1 MQEFNSTLKGLS
13 LDVSELQN
21 EGSLYS
27 FVLNGTVENFSEPHP
42 EPYRSNMASNV
53 YCYEL
58 SQGDRVVGSIFIPEF
73 SKNILL
79 IYNPA
84 TNISKIVEVQV
95 LNKDPYTTD
104 VINCEGASN
113 VEYILSKPQ
122 CGSKVIATSNCF
134 KWTQTPK
141 VIYKITDCTLNFY
154 INNGIDEDRIL
165 NFDFDSSYNLT
176 VNKDFLQSNNDD
188 CNPVYLTNIDCG
200 KTKWYPI
207 VDYPCIDLEQIPGN
221 KKKGSYSYLFAY
233 STFSG
238 IPLTSYKAL
247 TQPFFIEEDGG
258 GIRIQLSNITENSR
272 YRFVSIVVV
281 ETINGV
287 TTYHQKATISV
298 NQKQYIDVDN
308 GGPNISLE
316 NLLTEYPFYE
326 NSDDMTESNNL
337 LFRTGLNEFEKFNL
351 QPVIN
356 DVELEWVTV
365 VAKEGEYKNPKFASE
380 YKSFLRDEVYALACE
395 IILDN
400 GEKGPTFP
408 FVNRATGGASK
419 NYTSGKSVEQLYS
432 NFSCR
437 EIYQAGTFGAWEST
451 EVYPNNP
458 IVWGDLCGKPI
469 KHFKFP
475 GIHQTAHQSD
485 NNSYDQLNYII
496 PLGVRI
502 KSDMNA
508 VFNSA
513 VARGLITQKQRDRIT
528 GYKILRGNREGNKSI
543 IAKGLLYDVW
553 KYTRINDRDDNFAN
567 SGCNATPE
575 SVYHYPNY
583 PYNDLNPDKFLSPS
597 EVHYNAK
604 QHSSTTLQTYD
615 QNRTKFTFHSP
626 ETHFAK
632 PLLGNLIKYEAEVY
646 GKARGFFNQS
656 EEFAGYKLMSDRHF
670 QLAKAYGNFISRTIT
685 TPTDEALAAQGQ
697 KTGNKIGSVVGAVVG
712 TAIAPGAGSIGAGLG
727 GAIGGFVGNLV
738 GTNIGK
744 NTFSS
749 IAYRHSVYLSSVENV
764 IALFKLMS
772 KPQQHHYQHQ
782 SVGKYNR
789 ISVNTPN
796 QDFNISDKEYLTEGR
811 QTVKD
816 GDGVIYFNNKD
827 RESSVFIKTEQQRPG
842 YTINDNSRVL
852 ISENSGGNF
861 EQTINNIADEELF
874 DYRFTSEKGRY
885 RLTVTNCDGSQE
897 IWTIGGISIL
907 GQDYPTDKTFFCKL
921 SITVEQINIFGQEK
935 NENKQDEY
943 FLTATTGSCSKCV
956 ETFTVKQNFPCKCN
970 NPTERD
976 ISSFYVSNK
985 INLLNQYG
993 SIYDVK
999 WVEMTNCSYDFSSP
1013 RDCGNVYFGGD
1024 TFIGRFSLKRKH
1036 NFFVRNTHKL
1046 PDETDFNYSM
1056 VPNVA
1061 YPNYF
1066 FDTINEPKYTIFD
1079 VTGISFPVVG
1089 SSPSVIRKLTNLW
1102 KFGLFSAN
1110 NIGPANYKFDC
1121 YDRVNDGTET
1131 KKIQLKALS
1140 GIIYTYAY
1148 GIPSFLVETSINL
1161 DLREDKDQ
1169 PWDKF
1174 YPKQSELSTWLQEST
1189 VPIKMDNS
1197 YHYDRSFS
1205 KQPTETFNFI
1215 YDVNFKG
1222 LQECKTKREQRVIY
1236 SAQALNIDDS
1246 NYSDGYLVNKA
1257 LDYYDFSKK
1266 GGKVISIEGIEGD
1279 RVLVRQEN
1287 TSYIYNAY
1295 LELNANTDTVLLST
1309 GNIFRSKPVQYSSST
1324 NGYFGTQHKDILHT
1338 PFGHISVDARRGQ
1351 VHLLGNGGQGLEEIS
1366 NQGLR
1371 HWYSENLPFQIEK
1384 HFPGIN
1390 IDDNYNGIGISLG
1403 YDKKFNQMFITK
1415 LDYQPKSNDIKYNYE
1430 THKFYLQSSNQEVS
1444 LTDKKYF
1451 KNKSWTLSYSFYRK
1465 EWVSWMSW
1473 TPLYYLDG
1481 IDTFLTGNDK
1491 GAFLHNIT
1499 NKSYGV
1505 FFNKVHPFIVETMS
1519 KGRLNQNVVRSITY
1533 YADFVRYHNDYDFYY
1548 TKDEH
1553 FNEAVVYG
1561 KNSNSGLLRLEPVSD
1576 DYNTRTQ
1583 YPILLADGSRVELSK
1598 KEGQHSF
1605 NQFRNKLKRTD
1616 TYLPQWLN
1624 ESNNVNK
1631 FLNLSA
1637 FSFVGVVSNDY
1648 IRDSVIKVRLT
1659 YNQDTRHKVIF
1670 KGTNIDSELSW
1681 R

>member
-1 MQEFNSTLKGLS
+1 MQEFSSTLKGLN
-13 LDVSELQN
+13 LDVSELQA
-21 EGSLYS
+21 EGMLYS

-53 YCYEL
+53 YCYQL
-58 SQGDRVVGSIFIPEF
+58 IQGDRVVGSLFIPEF
-73 SKNILL
+73 AKNILL
-79 IYNPA
+79 IYNSD
-84 TNISKIVEVQV
+84 TSISKFVEVEV

-104 VINCEGASN
+104 VVNCEGASN

-122 CGSKVIATSNCF
+122 CKSKILASSKCF
-134 KWTQTPK
+134 NWRQTPK
-141 VIYKITDCTLNFY
+141 IIYKITDCTLNFY
-154 INNGIDEDRIL
+154 INNGLDEDRIL

-176 VNKDFLQSNNDD
+176 VNKAFLQSNNDD
-188 CNPVYLTNIDCG
+188 CNPIYTNNIDCY

-207 VDYPCIDLEQIPGN
+207 IDYPCIDLEQIPGN
-221 KKKGSYSYLFAY
+221 KKKGSYSYMVAY

-247 TQPFFIEEDGG
+247 TQSFFIEEDGG
-258 GIRIQLSNITENSR
+258 GIKLDLSNVSQDSR
-272 YRFVSIVVV
+272 YRFLSIVVV
-281 ETINGV
+281 ETINGL

-316 NLLTEYPFYE
+316 NLLTEYPFYR

-337 LFRTGLNEFEKFNL
+337 LFKVGLNEYEKFNL

-356 DVELEWVTV
+356 NIDLEWVTV

-380 YKSFLRDEVYALACE
+380 YKSFLRDEVYPLGVE

-408 FVNRATGGASK
+408 LVNRATGGATK
-419 NYTSGKSVEQLYS
+419 TFTSTKTLEQLY
-432 NFSCR
+432 NNLNCK
-437 EIYQAGTFGAWEST
+437 EIYQSGTFGTWQST

-458 IVWGDLCGKPI
+458 TVWGDLCGKPI

-485 NNSYDQLNYII
+485 NPSYDLLNYII

-513 VARGLITQKQRDRIT
+513 VTKGLITQEQRNRIV
-528 GYKILRGNREGNKSI
+528 GYKIVRGNREGNKSI
-543 IAKGLLYDVW
+543 IAKGLIYDVW
-553 KYTRINDRDDNFAN
+553 KYNRISDKDENFAN
-567 SGCNATPE
+567 SGCISTPE
-575 SVYHYPNY
+575 STYYYPNY

-597 EVHYNAK
+597 EVHYNSK
-604 QHSSTTLQTYD
+604 QHAGTTLQTYD

-632 PLLGNLIKYEAEVY
+632 PLLGGLIKYEAEVF

-656 EEFAGYKLMSDRHF
+656 QDFAGYKLMSDRHF
-670 QLAKAYGNFISRTIT
+670 QLAKAYANFISRTIT
-685 TPTDEALAAQGQ
+685 TPSEEAIAAQASA
-697 KTGNKIGSVVGAVVG
+697 IGSQVGSQVG
-712 TAIAPGAGSIGAGLG
+712 GIGLG
-727 GAIGGFVGNLV
+727 KSLGALGGLIGNLV

-749 IAYRHSVYLSSVENV
+749 MAYRHSVYLSSIDKVLS
-764 IALFKLMS
+764 LFKLIS
-772 KPQQHHYQHQ
+772 KHQQHHYQHQ

-789 ISVNTPN
+789 ITVVTPN
-796 QDFNISDKEYLTEGR
+796 QDFKISDKEYLTEGK

-816 GDGVIYFNNKD
+816 GNGTIYFNNKD
-827 RESSVFIKTEQQRPG
+827 RESSVYLKTELQRPN
-842 YTINDNSRVL
+842 YSNNDNSRVL
-852 ISENSGGNF
+852 ISENTGSFTNSVAS
-861 EQTINNIADEELF
+861 IAENDLIS
-874 DYRFTSEKGRY
+874 YRLTASKGRY
-885 RLTVTNCDGSQE
+885 KVYVTDCYGTELERGPYGNALFSQNVDQAFYCLLA
-897 IWTIGGISIL
+897 IR
-907 GQDYPTDKTFFCKL
+907 
-921 SITVEQINIFGQEK
+921 VEQVNAIGKAIKNPDGDYELTPTVIN
-935 NENKQDEY
+935 
-943 FLTATTGSCSKCV
+943 CSACI
-956 ETFTVKQNFPCKCN
+956 QNSIVSQKYACNCN
-970 NPTERD
+970 NPTERN

-993 SIYDVK
+993 SIYDIK

-1013 RDCGNVYFGGD
+1013 RSCGNVYFGGD
-1024 TFIGRFSLKRKH
+1024 TFIGRFSIKRKH

-1046 PDETDFNYSM
+1046 PDETEFNYSL

-1061 YPNYF
+1061 YPQYF
-1066 FDTINEPKYTIFD
+1066 FDTVSEPKHTIFD
-1079 VTGISFPVVG
+1079 TTGVSFPILSTSTG
-1089 SSPSVIRKLTNLW
+1089 VINKLLRIW
-1102 KFGLFSAN
+1102 KYGIFNTN
-1110 NIGPANYKFDC
+1110 NIGPSNYKFDC
-1121 YDRVNDGTET
+1121 YDNVNAETE
-1131 KKIQLKALS
+1131 KNKFQLKPMS
-1140 GIIYTYAY
+1140 GIMYTYLY
-1148 GIPSFLVETSINL
+1148 GIPSFLVESSINV
-1161 DLREDKDQ
+1161 DLREDREQ

-1174 YPKQSELSTWLQEST
+1174 YPKESELSAWLQESL
-1189 VPIKMDNS
+1189 VPIKLDNT
-1197 YHYDRSFS
+1197 YHYDKSFS
-1205 KQPTETFNFI
+1205 KQPTETFNYI

-1222 LQECKTKREQRVIY
+1222 LEDCKTKREQRVIY
-1236 SAQALNIDDS
+1236 SAQGLNIEDS

-1266 GGKVISIEGIEGD
+1266 GGRVISIEGIEGD

-1309 GNIFRSKPVQYSSST
+1309 GNIFRSKPIQYSSAT

-1338 PFGHISVDARRGQ
+1338 SFGHISVDARRGHI
-1351 VHLLGNGGQGLEEIS
+1351 HLLGNGGQGLEEIS

-1371 HWYSENLPFQIEK
+1371 HWFSENLPFQIEK
-1384 HFPGIN
+1384 SFPGIN

-1415 LDYQPKSNDIKYNYE
+1415 LDYEPKSADVHYNVL
-1430 THKFYLQSSNQEVS
+1430 TNKFYLQSTNQQVE
-1444 LTDKKYF
+1444 LTNKKYF

-1481 IDTFLTGNDK
+1481 LDTFLSGNNE
-1491 GAFLHNIT
+1491 GAFQHNIT

-1505 FFNKVHPFIVETMS
+1505 FFNKIHPFIVETIS
-1519 KGRLNQNVVRSITY
+1519 KGKLNQDVVKSITY
-1533 YADFVRYHNDYDFYY
+1533 YADFIRYHNDYDFYH
-1548 TKDEH
+1548 TRDEH

-1561 KNSNSGLLRLEPVSD
+1561 KNTNSGLLKLEPISD
-1576 DYNTRTQ
+1576 NYNTRTQ
-1583 YPILLADGSRVELSK
+1583 YPILSVDGSRIELSK
-1598 KEGQHSF
+1598 KENQHSF
-1605 NQFRNKLKRTD
+1605 NQFRNRIKKTD
-1616 TYLPQWLN
+1616 TYLPHWLY

-1631 FLNLSA
+1631 FINFPA
-1637 FSFVGVVSNDY
+1637 FSFVGVISNDY
-1648 IRDSVIKVRLT
+1648 IRDSNVRVRLT

-1670 KGTNIDSELSW
+1670 KGVNIESETSW